1 MGSARAAVN
10 ERGLVLRSW
19 VFVWLLAIFFLLY
32 GLFMYFV
39 VGDKGP
45 PDWDFGIVEDI
56 PGKSVYST
64 FPEPAGATREPA
76 PQHVMGRPILAPVE
90 QGEER
95 K

>member
-1 MGSARAAVN
+1 MNSVRTAVQ
-10 ERGLVLRSW
+10 EKSLSIRSW
-19 VFVWLLAIFFLLY
+19 AIVWFLAIFFVSY
-32 GLFMYFV
+32 GLFMFFV

-64 FPEPAGATREPA
+64 FPQPSGATSEPA
-76 PQHVMGRPILAPVE
+76 PQHVAGKPTLAPAE
-90 QGEER
+90 QNAQG

>member
-1 MGSARAAVN
+1 MDAKTEAN
-10 ERGLVLRSW
+10 EKGLALRSW
-19 VFVWLLAIFFLLY
+19 VFVWFLAIFFLCY

-64 FPEPAGATREPA
+64 YPQPAGATKEPA
-76 PQHVMGRPILAPVE
+76 PQHVTEKPALAPNEKNE
-90 QGEER
+90 QG